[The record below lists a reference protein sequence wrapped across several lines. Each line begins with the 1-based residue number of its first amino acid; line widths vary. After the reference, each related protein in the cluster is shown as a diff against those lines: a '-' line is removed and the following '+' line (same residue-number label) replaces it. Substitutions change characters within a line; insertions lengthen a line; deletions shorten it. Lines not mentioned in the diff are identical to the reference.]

1 MSTELRSKKLRG
13 SGGFIMATIN
23 DIQQRKG
30 NLGGPDLFLAPI
42 GRIDAEKIA
51 KFYCNTCE
59 RDFEGAP
66 RIQFENPNEEV
77 AENLFLVEKG
87 QYICTNC
94 NSTLAEYR
102 EFQKPDEATDI
113 GNAKPLIPPEF
124 AQEPL
129 PTSSTTVTMP
139 DYDVQTLPPAP
150 TIQQDVLVESQNVSP
165 SFNSIAGMSIYD
177 DSAKK
182 IGTVKQVGVD
192 NSQNVILVITRND
205 GTDTTVK
212 WNQIKKIGEIILL
225 GEGGVVQGIQQT
237 DSKCPSCGFTN
248 KPVSK
253 FCESCGT
260 KIQ

>member
-23 DIQQRKG
+23 DDQQRKG
-30 NLGGPDLFLAPI
+30 NLGGPDLFLAPV
-42 GRIDAEKIA
+42 GRIETEKIS

-77 AENLFLVEKG
+77 AENLILVEKG
-87 QYICTNC
+87 QYI
-94 NSTLAEYR
+94 
-102 EFQKPDEATDI
+102 QKPDEASDV
-113 GNAKPLIPPEF
+113 GNATPLVPPEF
-124 AQEPL
+124 GQEPL

-150 TIQQDVLVESQNVSP
+150 NIQQDVLSESQQVSS
-165 SFNSIAGMSIYD
+165 SFNSIAGMSVYD
-177 DSAKK
+177 DAAKK

-192 NSQNVILVITRND
+192 NNQNVILVITRDD

-225 GEGGVVQGIQQT
+225 GEGGVAQGLQQN
-237 DSKCPSCGFTN
+237 DSKCPSCGFVN
-248 KPVSK
+248 KPGSK
-253 FCESCGT
+253 FCESCGN